1 MGLPGSSCRME
12 VVNAP
17 TPGHGLQVGRVFL
30 TWSRNEARQEK
41 MVVML
46 HTGSCFC
53 SALQP
58 CLELLV
64 STEPAPSSRH
74 PPPAAKQAGSICGK
88 HPLGRMKADTL
99 NSQCS
104 PLIENYKSK
113 PEFSTTITE
122 LLPVFFIATNQDEIK
137 HI

>member
-1 MGLPGSSCRME
+1 MGLSGCSCRME

-30 TWSRNEARQEK
+30 TWSRDEGRQEK
-41 MVVML
+41 KAVML
-46 HTGSCFC
+46 YTGSCLRRV
-53 SALQP
+53 LQL

-64 STEPAPSSRH
+64 STEPTLSSRH
-74 PPPAAKQAGSICGK
+74 PLPAAKQTGSKCGK

-113 PEFSTTITE
+113 PEFSATITE
-122 LLPVFFIATNQDEIK
+122 LLPISFIVPNQNEIK
-137 HI
+137 PI